1 MVQNMSKSRRRA
13 IRRARVPCAGVALH
27 LSVFRAFVLGVTLV
41 VSLGP
46 ALATTNALADDSIIC
61 DQAATLAAA
70 RTGVPISV
78 LKAIVLTETGRTRDG
93 AARPWPWT
101 VNMEGKGVWFDDRT
115 SALAYV
121 SAHFDIGAR
130 SFDVGCFQINYKWH
144 HEAFASID
152 EMFDPAANALYAA
165 AFLKELHAE
174 TGDWELAAGAYHSR
188 TPEHA
193 ERYRARFATYRA
205 MFLTED
211 GLPLRVTDISPGSGG
226 GSMTAFVPRIR
237 VNTFPLLQSGG
248 AAAIGSLVPL
258 DARGA
263 PGGLFA
269 LGDAG

>member
-1 MVQNMSKSRRRA
+1 MIWFRQAIQKRGPDAARNAGFALNLAMVAMVAQVALIGPGRA
-13 IRRARVPCAGVALH
+13 ATDAAVDQAGV
-27 LSVFRAFVLGVTLV
+27 
-41 VSLGP
+41 
-46 ALATTNALADDSIIC
+46 C

-78 LKAIVLTETGRTRDG
+78 MKAITLTETGRTRDG
-93 AARPWPWT
+93 RARPWPWT

-115 SALAYV
+115 AALAYAT
-121 SAHFDIGAR
+121 AHHDLGAR
-130 SFDVGCFQINYKWH
+130 SFDIGCFQINYKWH

-152 EMFDPAANALYAA
+152 EMFDPAENALYAA
-165 AFLKELHAE
+165 GFLQQLYAE

-205 MFLTED
+205 MFRAED
-211 GLPLRVTDISPGSGG
+211 GLPLQVTGISAGTGAAAPPSR
-226 GSMTAFVPRIR
+226 AR

-263 PGGLFA
+263 AGGLFA
-269 LGDAG
+269 RGGAG